1 MPDLKPV
8 TDALAVECALKGLT
22 LRRVDAPVAGETLV
36 AGRDELLALPDDC
49 SFTSTVMPDGTR
61 EYRIAE
67 RTDAEKLEAVNGR

>member
-1 MPDLKPV
+1 MPEMKPV
-8 TDALAVECALKGLT
+8 TDALSVECAIKGLT
-22 LRRVDAPVAGETLV
+22 LRRVDAPVAGETLT
-36 AGRDELLALPDDC
+36 AGAKEQIVLPDDC